1 MGGWRSLLPAVAA
14 GALVLVVGT
23 LPFSLGWI
31 GGGDVKL
38 VAACACA
45 LEWTQVVPLL
55 LYTALA
61 GGLLALVLFALR
73 RMGRF
78 SGPAEMPYAVA
89 IAAGVLWLGLASTV
103 LPAVRIL

>member
-1 MGGWRSLLPAVAA
+1 MGGWRSLLVAVAV

-55 LYTALA
+55 IYTALA

-73 RMGRF
+73 RLGKL
-78 SGPAEMPYAVA
+78 SGPVEMPYAVA
-89 IAAGVLWLGLASTV
+89 IAAGVAWLGLESTV
-103 LPAVRIL
+103 LPALRIV

>member
-1 MGGWRSLLPAVAA
+1 MA
-14 GALVLVVGT
+14 GALVLIVGT

-45 LEWTQVVPLL
+45 LDWTQIVPLL

-61 GGLLALVLFALR
+61 GGAVALALFALR
-73 RMGRF
+73 RFGKHT
-78 SGPAEMPYAVA
+78 GPFEMPYAVA
-89 IAAGVLWLGLASTV
+89 IAAGVAWLSLASTV
-103 LPAVRIL
+103 LPVLRIV